1 MDGLSGFADSVSG
14 FYSKSAVDQLLLLGW
29 YMEAVEGKA
38 SFNSTTMRTA
48 FEQVGVDPPN
58 VTQYLDRLAKK
69 KPPQL
74 VKAGGGYKLA
84 GSVRRSYDTKFGGN
98 PSVVAVSKLLSDL
111 PSKVPSLAERDF
123 LVEALNCYKV
133 KAYRAAIVMVWN
145 LAYDHLME
153 WLLADQARLDK
164 FNAAVP
170 KRFPKKNDTIS
181 TRDDFEEFK
190 ESEVIAV
197 CRTARLLGKN
207 VVEILESK
215 LKRRNTVAHPSTI
228 VVTQAQADDAI
239 TDLVNNVVLALS
251 PYSLSP

>member
-1 MDGLSGFADSVSG
+1 LDGLSDFAESVSG

-29 YMEAVEGKA
+29 YLEAVEGKA

-48 FEQVGVDPPN
+48 FQKVGVDPPD

-74 VKAGGGYKLA
+74 VKVSGGYKLA
-84 GSVRRSYDTKFGGN
+84 GSTRRSFDTKIGDN

-111 PSKVPSLAERDF
+111 PNKVPSTAERDF
-123 LVEALNCYKV
+123 LAEALNCYKV
-133 KAYRAAIVMVWN
+133 KAYRAAIVMAWN

-153 WLLADQARLDK
+153 WLLADQSRLDK

-170 KRFPKKNDTIS
+170 SRFPKKKNTIS

-207 VVEILESK
+207 IVEILEAK

-239 TDLVNNVVLALS
+239 TDLVNNVVLALA
-251 PYSLSP
+251 P

>member
-1 MDGLSGFADSVSG
+1 LDGLSGFTESVSG
-14 FYSKSAVDQLLLLGW
+14 FYSKSAVEQLLMLGW
-29 YMEAVEGKA
+29 YLEAVEGKA
-38 SFNSTTMRTA
+38 PFNSTTVRGA

-74 VKAGGGYKLA
+74 VRVGTGYKLA
-84 GSVRRSYDTKFGGN
+84 GTVRRSFDTKLGGN
-98 PSVVAVSKLLSDL
+98 PSVVAVSKLLTDL
-111 PSKVPSLAERDF
+111 PSKVPSVAERDF

-133 KAYRAAIVMVWN
+133 KAYRAAIVMAWN

-164 FNAAVP
+164 FNLAVP
-170 KRFPKKNDTIS
+170 KRFPKKKDTIS

-207 VVEILESK
+207 VAEILEAK

-251 PYSLSP
+251 P

>member
-1 MDGLSGFADSVSG
+1 MTSVNDFAESVSG
-14 FYSKSAVDQLLLLGW
+14 FYSKSAVDQLLMLGW
-29 YMEAVEGKA
+29 YSEAVDGKPA
-38 SFNSTTMRTA
+38 FTSSSMRTA
-48 FEQVGVDPPN
+48 FQQVGVDPPN
-58 VTQYLDRLAKK
+58 VAQYLSRLAKK
-69 KPPQL
+69 KPPQI
-74 VKAGGGYKLA
+74 VKVSGGYKLA
-84 GSVRRSYDTKFGGN
+84 GTVRRLYDTKIGSN

-111 PSKVPSLAERDF
+111 PSKVPSTAERDF
-123 LVEALNCYKV
+123 LKEALNCYKV

-153 WLLADQARLDK
+153 WLLDDQTRLDK

-170 KRFPKKNDTIS
+170 KRFPKKQATINA
-181 TRDDFEEFK
+181 RDDFEEFK

-215 LKRRNTVAHPSTI
+215 LKRRNTVAHPSSV

-239 TDLVNNVVLALS
+239 TDLVNNVVL
-251 PYSLSP
+251 SLEL